1 MELDYKPIIIA
12 IFIGFHL
19 AEILAGVFWNKD
31 KIRRDDIWIEVI
43 GTSFYII
50 IAAPLIFY
58 TGPWLTEL
66 AFPGS
71 ENSWAKLAWWQ
82 MLAILLIV
90 DEGLHYWWHRLTH
103 EVPWMY
109 NLHRAHHSCE
119 YMSVRLA
126 FRNNLFYFLMM
137 PSVWASAVLLHLGF
151 GPVYA
156 IYIIVKMS
164 VNFGSH
170 SPLKWD
176 AWMYRQK
183 WLSPFVWVLERVI
196 TTPAAHAAHHGRY
209 KEDGITHYKGNYAN
223 LFFFWDVLFGTAKLA
238 RDYPK
243 DYGIENITP
252 KSWKHEM
259 FWPLIREKERPN
271 KNLSERAEQKRPE

>member
-1 MELDYKPIIIA
+1 MEIDYKPIIIA
-12 IFIGFHL
+12 LFIGFHL

-31 KIRRDDIWIEVI
+31 KIRRDDVWIEVI
-43 GTSFYII
+43 GTSFYMI

-58 TGPWLTEL
+58 AGPALTEVAL
-66 AFPGS
+66 PRS
-71 ENSWAKLAWWQ
+71 ENSWAGLTWWQ
-82 MLAILLIV
+82 MLIILLIV

-103 EVPWMY
+103 EIPWMY
-109 NLHRAHHSCE
+109 NLHRAHHSCQ

-164 VNFGSH
+164 INFGSH

-176 AWMYRQK
+176 AWLYKRPS
-183 WLSPFVWVLERVI
+183 LSPFVWVLERII

-209 KEDGITHYKGNYAN
+209 AEDGITHYKGNYAN
-223 LFFFWDVLFGTAKLA
+223 LFFFWDILFGTAKLT

-243 DYGIENITP
+243 DYGIENIEN
-252 KSWKHEM
+252 KSWRHEM
-259 FWPLIREKERPN
+259 FWPLIREKET
-271 KNLSERAEQKRPE
+271 QKEP